1 MAGFLN
7 EFLAHLK
14 TTGVA
19 KTANFQLNLSSL
31 PVGRKGLPTRF
42 AGYAKV
48 LAFRCEATELPGRQL
63 VTNDTKIYGPTYK
76 TPYQSLYQEI
86 TLTFLETSVFFIRDF
101 FEAWM
106 DGIYDSATNQL
117 NYPDNYQIPV
127 SLTQY
132 DQVAPGGAQ
141 PAQPTPDLTKIATW
155 HLYHAFP
162 TAVNQMPLAWSE
174 DGLHRVSVTLA
185 YQYYTIEK
193 PTIPPKKIETQQKPA
208 NQGSVIVK

>member
-19 KTANFQLNLSSL
+19 KTANFQLNISSL
-31 PVGRKGLPTRF
+31 TVGPRGLNPRF
-42 AGYAKV
+42 SGYAKI

-63 VTNDTKIYGPTYK
+63 VTNDSKIYGPTYK
-76 TPYQSLYQEI
+76 TPYQSVYQEVN
-86 TLTFLETSVFFIRDF
+86 LTFLETSTFFIRDF
-101 FEAWM
+101 FETWI
-106 DGIYDSATNQL
+106 DSIYDSASNQL
-117 NYPDNYQIPV
+117 NYPNNYQIPV

-132 DQVAPGGAQ
+132 DQFAPNGPQ
-141 PAQPTPDLTKIATW
+141 PSTPSPDLNKIATW

-174 DGLHRVSVTLA
+174 DGLHRVAVTMA
-185 YQYYTIEK
+185 YQYYTMEVPAK
-193 PTIPPKKIETQQKPA
+193 PPKQLKPPQKPV
-208 NQGSVIVK
+208 NQGSVTS